1 MNNTVTDQVLGNVR
15 EGFNERDAARRMVA
29 IKAFHAQEPSSS
41 KGNSSIRSDTRT
53 TVNAA
58 AKPLSDR
65 RWIDA
70 TSARGRRENNLER
83 LIARFQMEFDGRVA
97 ERIIALFILGI
108 FWALS
113 SSRLCL
119 AQVQLPAVN
128 LGETSFKDGFASPG
142 WILEEFPE
150 GYIAG
155 ELRSANGTRI
165 PGQSRLVT
173 YSTTTH
179 VVFVSKKRVL
189 GGWLAAEVLQP
200 LVDLDLRSAN
210 GTSSRVSGFGD
221 ISVGP
226 ALQWAPKKIR
236 NGVFVH
242 RFVPIVT
249 VPTGTYSDQRAANIG
264 NHFVVINPY
273 YAVTYERKRIEFSA
287 RAHYLW
293 NSTNNDPYIGLGIKS
308 IQPGQ
313 AFHINYASS
322 YEVRKGL
329 RFGFNGYLLQQTTDH
344 RVNNVAIHDSKERTV
359 GLGPGMQ
366 LGGAGIWFHLNAYL
380 ETDVRNR
387 PSGVKVTMR
396 ISKVLPAEEP

>member
-1 MNNTVTDQVLGNVR
+1 MNNKVADQMSRTVQA
-15 EGFNERDAARRMVA
+15 GFNERDDARRTVA
-29 IKAFHAQEPSSS
+29 IESFDAQGPSSS

-53 TVNAA
+53 A
-58 AKPLSDR
+58 AKPLADR

-70 TSARGRRENNLER
+70 TSARGRRESNLER
-83 LIARFQMEFDGRVA
+83 LIARSRIEFDGRVA

-108 FWALS
+108 FWVSS

-128 LGETSFKDGFASPG
+128 LGETSFEDGFASPG
-142 WILEEFPE
+142 WVLEEFPE

-155 ELRSANGTRI
+155 ELRNPNGSRI

-179 VVFVSKKRVL
+179 VVFVGKKRVL

-200 LVDLDLRSAN
+200 LVDLDLRSSN

-221 ISVGP
+221 ISIGP

-236 NGVFVH
+236 DGVFVH
-242 RFVPIVT
+242 RFASIVT
-249 VPTGTYSDQRAANIG
+249 VPTRTYSNQRAVNIG
-264 NHFVVINPY
+264 NHFVAINPY

-329 RFGFNGYLLQQTTDH
+329 RFGFNGYLLQQTSDH
-344 RVNNVAIHDSKERTV
+344 RVNDVAIHDSKERTV

-366 LGGAGIWFHLNAYL
+366 LGGAGIWLHLNAYM

-396 ISKVLPAEEP
+396 ISKVLPAREP